1 MKDAMNRAFPLLVG
15 LLACLATSCFISR
28 STVNEP
34 VSQQAIAKLV
44 PGQTTAKEVV
54 EALGAPAEVIQLGNR
69 TAYRYD
75 FTVRKSAGFSIII
88 LTFLNDDTCSDRAW
102 LFFDS
107 KDVLTHAGSTL
118 QAADT
123 RFEMPWQT
131 PHGTPSET
139 PQAATQATPKGG

>member
-1 MKDAMNRAFPLLVG
+1 MGAMNRAFPCLTALV
-15 LLACLATSCFISR
+15 ACLAPSCFISR
-28 STVNEP
+28 STVNE
-34 VSQQAIAKLV
+34 SLSRQALERLV
-44 PGQTTAKEVV
+44 LGQTTAKEVV
-54 EALGAPAEVIQLGNR
+54 ETLGAPAEVVQLGNR

-131 PHGTPSET
+131 PH
-139 PQAATQATPKGG
+139 KG

>member
-1 MKDAMNRAFPLLVG
+1 MNRAFPALALLV
-15 LLACLATSCFISR
+15 ACLAPSCFISR

-34 VSQQAIAKLV
+34 IAAAAMQKFV
-44 PGQTTAKEVV
+44 PGQTTAKDVV
-54 EALGAPAEVIQLGNR
+54 EALGAPNEVVQLGNR

-107 KDVLTHAGSTL
+107 QDVLTHAGSTL

-123 RFEMPWQT
+123 RFDMPWQT
-131 PHGTPSET
+131 PHGE
-139 PQAATQATPKGG
+139 

>member
-1 MKDAMNRAFPLLVG
+1 MNRAFPVLALLV
-15 LLACLATSCFISR
+15 ACLAPSCFISR

-34 VSQQAIAKLV
+34 IAAVAMEKFV
-44 PGQTTAKEVV
+44 PGQTTAKDVV
-54 EALGAPAEVIQLGNR
+54 AALGAPNEVVQLGNR

-131 PHGTPSET
+131 PHG
-139 PQAATQATPKGG
+139 A

>member
-1 MKDAMNRAFPLLVG
+1 MNRALPVLALLV
-15 LLACLATSCFISR
+15 ACLAPSCFISR

-34 VSQQAIAKLV
+34 IAAAAMEKFV
-44 PGQTTAKEVV
+44 PGQTTAKDVV
-54 EALGAPAEVIQLGNR
+54 EALGAPNEVVQLGNR

-123 RFEMPWQT
+123 RFDMPWQT
-131 PHGTPSET
+131 PHGE
-139 PQAATQATPKGG
+139 

>member
-1 MKDAMNRAFPLLVG
+1 MNRAFPVLALLV
-15 LLACLATSCFISR
+15 ACLAPSCFISR

-34 VSQQAIAKLV
+34 IAAAAMEKFV
-44 PGQTTAKEVV
+44 PGQTTAKDVV
-54 EALGAPAEVIQLGNR
+54 EALGAPNEVVQLGNR

-123 RFEMPWQT
+123 RFDMPWQT
-131 PHGTPSET
+131 PHGE
-139 PQAATQATPKGG
+139 